1 MIQDGTNADTGMPEN
16 NKCAA
21 GRTGWSA
28 GNRYSTCDAECPEGY
43 FCAAGTKLRWP
54 ANTAALKVKWAKITC
69 GMAAGKTI
77 VKTDRYTPNYAAS
90 VYCPAGTSAIKTVDA
105 GFYSVGPADASGSI
119 LQCRKT
125 PGKKCRGGGSVPMCC
140 WRAAHGHDDDNYI
153 QLRVGQKK
161 CKKNSELCLAG
172 VRAPSLNFEDVSKVD
187 SCGGE
192 AFKTVSAMVATPND
206 AVLTQVVVDLSSEK
220 YRFHYLDSRD
230 QQISLDIDTK
240 VPVTVR
246 SDEDALFANPVYT
259 IVDEISGSSHW
270 QSEDVAQNDDNL
282 GLIRLKDSK
291 AIRFP
296 RMGGSN
302 TRVLFIKAK
311 RAIIAAPSTSIK
323 TLKPCKLIVTLR
335 NSNDRP
341 TVPANQIRSIDEQ
354 SAQDLLVQTPIDA
367 DDEDEGQGLIF
378 TLVRTERGDVN
389 RNAKDTPNKNE
400 VVGGDSQPFV
410 VGQCSGII
418 KVKDDVL
425 RYDFDQMLDDAG
437 INSGIRQYKL
447 IIHVEDKDDDDQEF
461 STGRSCFIDEL
472 FFFFFDLIVG
482 FFVLFLTLYFDLF
495 VILFQEYQFRRMVP
509 RCVIIKMAM
518 VFPWVIVKSAVK
530 KLLSPLIS

>member
-1 MIQDGTNADTGMPEN
+1 MIQDGTNVNTGMPEN

-54 ANTAALKVKWAKITC
+54 ANTAALKVKWARITC

-77 VKTDRYTPNYAAS
+77 VKTDRYTSNYAAS
-90 VYCPAGTSAIKTVDA
+90 VYCPAGTSAKKTVDA

-140 WRAAHGHDDDNYI
+140 WRAAHGHADDNYI
-153 QLRVGQKK
+153 QIRVGQKK
-161 CKKNSELCLAG
+161 CEANYVCLEG
-172 VRAPSLNFEDVSKVD
+172 VRAPTLNFEDVLKVD

-206 AVLTQVVVDLSSEK
+206 AVLTEVVVDLSSEK

-246 SDEDALFANPVYT
+246 SDSDLFDNPVYT

-270 QSEDVAQNDDNL
+270 QSEDVAQNNVIL
-282 GLIRLKDSK
+282 GLIRLKDKK

-302 TRVLFIKAK
+302 TRVLIITAK
-311 RAIIAAPSTSIK
+311 RAITAAPSTYFFKISNS
-323 TLKPCKLIVTLR
+323 TLLMDRRAYFVGSFGEDFLIY
-335 NSNDRP
+335 
-341 TVPANQIRSIDEQ
+341 
-354 SAQDLLVQTPIDA
+354 
-367 DDEDEGQGLIF
+367 F
-378 TLVRTERGDVN
+378 
-389 RNAKDTPNKNE
+389 
-400 VVGGDSQPFV
+400 
-410 VGQCSGII
+410 
-418 KVKDDVL
+418 
-425 RYDFDQMLDDAG
+425 
-437 INSGIRQYKL
+437 
-447 IIHVEDKDDDDQEF
+447 
-461 STGRSCFIDEL
+461 L
-472 FFFFFDLIVG
+472 FFFFF
-482 FFVLFLTLYFDLF
+482 FVF
-495 VILFQEYQFRRMVP
+495 
-509 RCVIIKMAM
+509 
-518 VFPWVIVKSAVK
+518 
-530 KLLSPLIS
+530 